1 MLHLKMLEL
10 HVETLTVW
18 AGSHHAYLNRS
29 IVLHPGIA
37 HHGVSLVIERIEDL
51 DGIQSAHS
59 LDPDVWHG
67 LVEGYHAPVAGL
79 VSHHGAEV
87 VLAIHIFDAR
97 LDVISFGYLNLMFY
111 FCKVREA
118 DASVQY

>member
-10 HVETLTVW
+10 HVEALTI
-18 AGSHHAYLNRS
+18 GTSSHHTHLNRG

-37 HHGVSLVIERIEDL
+37 HQGIGLVVKRIEDL
-51 DGIQSAHS
+51 DGIQSAYG
-59 LDPDVWHG
+59 LDPNVRYW
-67 LVEGYHAPVAGL
+67 LIEGDDAPVAGL